1 MIWAGHVAHILE
13 INENKI
19 LVLKKNKGKRLLGR

>member
-13 INENKI
+13 INATKI
-19 LVLKKNKGKRLLGR
+19 LVLKNKGKRLLGR